1 MVSDHVTCDD
11 ILIFDD
17 EVAVTQKL
25 LNDEM
30 TVAEIRADDWYT
42 KQEEEKEDG
51 QEAEVSLMGKA
62 SASQIREAL
71 NALFNF
77 ALTTSNKEM

>member
-1 MVSDHVTCDD
+1 
-11 ILIFDD
+11 
-17 EVAVTQKL
+17 
-25 LNDEM
+25 M

-42 KQEEEKEDG
+42 KEEEEKEEG
-51 QEAEVSLMGKA
+51 QEAEVSLMGKV